1 LYCRDYILAEQYFSL
16 KQEFVDKQKGELFNS
31 LSQLF
36 EEYKFEEADKFY
48 QENCSKCISINE
60 YDLQKSGFLA
70 EWEAIRRS
78 LFLKLDGLLINSSIK
93 EADRFYQDECK
104 KFITFV
110 EYRDKKEPVLNKLK
124 SSLIKKIEVILAR
137 YSFNEA
143 DNFYQVECKKYIL
156 NEDYQRIRQPYWD
169 KKISLLFS
177 ELDNFFRDDFLDAD
191 EFYHLECQPYISK
204 VEYNR
209 IKSNFCQ
216 TWVEQNLG
224 NKPDLEQS
232 AAIGAVNGHVQV
244 VARAGSGKTSTLVN
258 RALFLQKH
266 CGIHPSEILLLA
278 FNRKAAAEIKE
289 RIKKHSGADIPH
301 VITFHALAYRLV
313 HPEEKINFDEKDGE
327 QSLSLS
333 LQAVISE
340 YLDEPVYYKE
350 IRDLMHKHFK
360 IDSESLIAY
369 VKYRRSLPKEGI
381 DGRYY
386 KSRGEKIIA
395 DFLFEHDI
403 PYTYE
408 KSFWWRGINYR
419 PDFTIERPTI
429 FSDNGL
435 VIEYFGLQG
444 DPEYDEMSEAKREY
458 WQKHKRDWDFLE
470 LDPQVLTT
478 QGRNAFENNL
488 KYFLQD
494 YFGIACNR
502 LSEEQI
508 WLKIKE
514 RAVNRFTKAVVSF
527 VQRTRQLCLT
537 ADQLSHKIDTYPLGN
552 SDIENIEAQFLIL
565 VQDFYKSY
573 LDRIEEVGEEDFNG
587 LMQRA
592 AITVND
598 GMTEFKG
605 RSSQGD
611 LKSLKYIMIDEY
623 QDFSLLFSNLI
634 QAIRNQNP
642 KALFFCVGDDWQA
655 INGFAGS
662 DLHYYNNFA
671 SIFNP
676 SQKLNIAT
684 NYRSRAKIVEI
695 GNKLMQG
702 RGVTSVAHNRQSGII
717 DLIDLS
723 KFQPLPIEQERHRS
737 DLLTPAI
744 LRLANKFI
752 QENKEVVLLSRKNN
766 LSGNIITD
774 SDGDMISSIVD
785 FRKNIIERLGL
796 PEHLQHLLTIST
808 AHQYKGKE
816 GQIVI
821 VLDIQS
827 YPLIHPDWIFTRIF
841 GDSIDKII
849 DDDRRLLYVALTR
862 AKEHLFIITDNLY
875 KSEFAK
881 ELAQKFTFP
890 TFDWDLYPFVASEVR
905 YITVKVS
912 NQNGVRSGGTFAIR
926 QSLRSENYEWNGSK
940 QYWARTYNADL
951 FLRDQAI
958 NHEAIVEFFN
968 NSTWASR
975 ANGVEVAF
983 CDEHDNILM
992 TYHVNQPKQG

>member
-1 LYCRDYILAEQYFSL
+1 MDA
-16 KQEFVDKQKGELFNS
+16 
-31 LSQLF
+31 
-36 EEYKFEEADKFY
+36 
-48 QENCSKCISINE
+48 
-60 YDLQKSGFLA
+60 
-70 EWEAIRRS
+70 
-78 LFLKLDGLLINSSIK
+78 LLNNSSL
-93 EADRFYQDECK
+93 EEVDRFYQDECR
-104 KFITFV
+104 KFITLT
-110 EYRDKKEPVLNKLK
+110 EYEIKKEPLLRKLK
-124 SSLIKKIEVILAR
+124 ASLLEKIEPILSG

-143 DNFYQVECKKYIL
+143 DIFYQVECKKYIL
-156 NEDYQRIRQPYWD
+156 NTDYQKLKKYYWD
-169 KKISLLFS
+169 KKTSLLLS
-177 ELDNFFRDDFLDAD
+177 DLDNFFRDDFLDAD
-191 EFYHLECQPYISK
+191 EFYHLECQSYISR
-204 VEYNR
+204 VEYSR
-209 IKSNFCQ
+209 KKLNFCQ
-216 TWVEQNLG
+216 TWVEENLG

-289 RIKKHSGADIPH
+289 RIQKHLGEDVPH
-301 VITFHALAYRLV
+301 VMTFHALANRLV

-333 LQAVISE
+333 MQAVISE
-340 YLDEPVYYKE
+340 YLDKPLYYAE
-350 IRDLMHKHFK
+350 IRNLMRKHFK

-381 DGRYY
+381 DGKYY

-408 KSFWWRGINYR
+408 KSFWWRGMNYR
-419 PDFTIERPTI
+419 PDFTIERPTL
-429 FSDNGL
+429 FCEKGL

-458 WQKHKRDWDFLE
+458 WRDKRDWDFLE
-470 LDPQVLTT
+470 LDPQILTI
-478 QGRNAFENNL
+478 QGRKTFEDHL

-494 YFGIACNR
+494 RFGIICNR

-537 ADQLSHKIDTYPLGN
+537 ANQLSQKIDQHPLGD
-552 SDIENIEAQFLIL
+552 SEVENIEAQFLIL

-573 LDRIEEVGEEDFNG
+573 LDRIEQVGEEDFNG

-592 AITVND
+592 AITING
-598 GMTEFKG
+598 GMTQFKG
-605 RSSQGD
+605 KSGQGD

-623 QDFSLLFSNLI
+623 QDFPLLFSNLI
-634 QAIRNQNP
+634 RAIRNQNP
-642 KALFFCVGDDWQA
+642 QALFFCVGDDWQA

-671 SIFNP
+671 SIFNS

-702 RGVTSVAHNRQSGII
+702 CGVASVAHNKQSGII

-723 KFQPLPIEQERHRS
+723 KFEPLPIEQERYHS
-737 DLLTPAI
+737 DLLTPVV
-744 LRLANKFI
+744 LRLVNKFI

-774 SDGDMISSIVD
+774 SDGNMISSITDV
-785 FRKNIIERLGL
+785 RKNIIERLGL
-796 PEHLQHLLTIST
+796 PRHLQNLLTIST

-821 VLDIQS
+821 ILDIQS

-841 GDSIDKII
+841 GGNIDKII
-849 DDDRRLLYVALTR
+849 ADDRRLLYVALTR

-890 TFDWDLYPFVASEVR
+890 TFDWDLYPFVASEVK
-905 YITVKVS
+905 YITIKVS
-912 NQNGVRSGGTFAIR
+912 NRDGVRSGGTFTIR
-926 QSLRSENYEWNGSK
+926 QYLRSESYEWNGSK
-940 QYWARTYNADL
+940 QYWARTYTADL
-951 FLRDQAI
+951 FLRDQVI
-958 NHEAIVEFFN
+958 NHDAIVEFFN

-975 ANGVEVAF
+975 AYGIEVIF
-983 CDEHDNILM
+983 CDEYDNMLM

>member
-1 LYCRDYILAEQYFSL
+1 L
-16 KQEFVDKQKGELFNS
+16 DK
-31 LSQLF
+31 
-36 EEYKFEEADKFY
+36 
-48 QENCSKCISINE
+48 
-60 YDLQKSGFLA
+60 
-70 EWEAIRRS
+70 
-78 LFLKLDGLLINSSIK
+78 
-93 EADRFYQDECK
+93 
-104 KFITFV
+104 
-110 EYRDKKEPVLNKLK
+110 
-124 SSLIKKIEVILAR
+124 
-137 YSFNEA
+137 
-143 DNFYQVECKKYIL
+143 
-156 NEDYQRIRQPYWD
+156 
-169 KKISLLFS
+169 
-177 ELDNFFRDDFLDAD
+177 
-191 EFYHLECQPYISK
+191 
-204 VEYNR
+204 
-209 IKSNFCQ
+209 
-216 TWVEQNLG
+216 
-224 NKPDLEQS
+224 
-232 AAIGAVNGHVQV
+232 
-244 VARAGSGKTSTLVN
+244 
-258 RALFLQKH
+258 
-266 CGIHPSEILLLA
+266 
-278 FNRKAAAEIKE
+278 
-289 RIKKHSGADIPH
+289 
-301 VITFHALAYRLV
+301 
-313 HPEEKINFDEKDGE
+313 
-327 QSLSLS
+327 
-333 LQAVISE
+333 
-340 YLDEPVYYKE
+340 PVYYAE
-350 IRDLMHKHFK
+350 IRNLMRKHFK

-419 PDFTIERPTI
+419 PDFTIERPTL

-458 WQKHKRDWDFLE
+458 WKKHKRDWDFLE

-514 RAVNRFTKAVVSF
+514 RAVNRFTKAVVGF

-537 ADQLSHKIDTYPLGN
+537 ADQLSQKIDEYPLDD
-552 SDIENIEAQFLIL
+552 SEIENIEAQFLML

-573 LDRIEEVGEEDFNG
+573 LDRIEQVGEEDFNG

-592 AITVND
+592 AITIND
-598 GMTEFKG
+598 GMTQFKG
-605 RSSQGD
+605 RSGQGD

-642 KALFFCVGDDWQA
+642 QALFFCVGDDWQA

-671 SIFNP
+671 KIFNP

-702 RGVTSVAHNRQSGII
+702 CGVASVSYNRQSGII

-723 KFQPLPIEQERHRS
+723 KFQPLPIEQERYRS
-737 DLLTPAI
+737 DLLTPVV
-744 LRLANKFI
+744 LRLVNKFI

-774 SDGDMISSIVD
+774 SDGNMISSIND
-785 FRKNIIERLGL
+785 FRKNIIEILGL
-796 PEHLQHLLTIST
+796 PKHLQNLLTIST

-821 VLDIQS
+821 ILDIES
-827 YPLIHPDWIFTRIF
+827 FPLIHPDWIFTRIF

-912 NQNGVRSGGTFAIR
+912 NQNSGVRSGGTFAIR

-951 FLRDQAI
+951 FLLFQQI
-958 NHEAIVEFFN
+958 YMGI
-968 NSTWASR
+968 
-975 ANGVEVAF
+975 
-983 CDEHDNILM
+983 
-992 TYHVNQPKQG
+992 